1 MIIAYSFRSNLLSLS
16 NKRLKFSFSTSAV
29 RKTGAFKK
37 MPEAVVSETHYQKA
51 VKKIKIIRLDGSIKN
66 VRNAS
71 RKFSAESIDALM
83 KYLTVPISDLLN
95 AYKNILFKLHPFEVN
110 NTNNNG
116 IFFYYNYIFEKVNYR
131 LFIRNF

>member
-1 MIIAYSFRSNLLSLS
+1 
-16 NKRLKFSFSTSAV
+16 
-29 RKTGAFKK
+29 

-51 VKKIKIIRLDGSIKN
+51 LKKIKIIRIDGSIKN

-83 KYLTVPISDLLN
+83 KYLTVPISDLLD

-110 NTNNNG
+110 NTNNN
-116 IFFYYNYIFEKVNYR
+116 KK
-131 LFIRNF
+131 LFIIIIYLKK